1 MKKWNKIKEEKMLS
15 ESERKALKETVYRI
29 LVENDVG
36 IAYVQDGE
44 IKVAPIWDYAC
55 MIAGIRKAEQN
66 QNT

>member
-1 MKKWNKIKEEKMLS
+1 MKKWNKTKEEKMLS
-15 ESERKALKETVYRI
+15 ESEREALKETVYRI

-55 MIAGIRKAEQN
+55 MIAKN
-66 QNT
+66 K

>member
-1 MKKWNKIKEEKMLS
+1 MKKWNKTKEEKMLS
-15 ESERKALKETVYRI
+15 ESEREALKETVYRI

-55 MIAGIRKAEQN
+55 MIAGISQADQRP
-66 QNT
+66 NT

>member
-15 ESERKALKETVYRI
+15 ESEREALKETVYRI

-55 MIAGIRKAEQN
+55 MIAGFSN
-66 QNT
+66 

>member
-1 MKKWNKIKEEKMLS
+1 MKKWNKTKEEKMLS
-15 ESERKALKETVYRI
+15 ESEREALKETVYRI

-55 MIAGIRKAEQN
+55 MIAGFSN
-66 QNT
+66 

>member
-15 ESERKALKETVYRI
+15 ESEREALKETVDRI

-36 IAYVQDGE
+36 IAYVQDVE

-55 MIAGIRKAEQN
+55 MIAGFSN
-66 QNT
+66 